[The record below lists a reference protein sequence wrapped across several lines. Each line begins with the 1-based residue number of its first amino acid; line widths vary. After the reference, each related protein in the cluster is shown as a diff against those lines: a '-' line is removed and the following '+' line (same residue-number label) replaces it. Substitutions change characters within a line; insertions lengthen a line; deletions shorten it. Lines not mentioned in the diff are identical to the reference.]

1 MLQTLTNTLRNGS
14 NTPHAEY
21 RALFSRRLEFKLLN
35 LASRQSGR
43 GSAHD
48 VPAQMDIYHQQL
60 EPIQNFLSTAQHR
73 LPGFLLSSSKDSKVR
88 EQETLSFADSFAE
101 FIDHIDGD
109 MVQLEVA
116 VMKQPDSE
124 KRFRPGWQSRIRNAA
139 YLAFVSHYGQMRKGE
154 KDQQGKP
161 LQYIEHPRR
170 AAFDAMIHKVGLIDE
185 ETFVAT
191 LLHDAKE
198 DVSKSIFVQHAGAK
212 KEQALDLIQNF
223 VASEHVQV
231 RSGADAIDINKLL
244 DYLDKNHA
252 HDILG
257 REANRTEAL
266 MCMLHQFAIM
276 SDEDFLKYGVR
287 TLLVKISDRIDNDAT
302 IEKLDPDRFT
312 AIWLETCY
320 FYLSL
325 TRALHMRN
333 CEEWFYDLIER
344 VKSDERSRHQFRRL
358 EDQRIHDLPAQFVE
372 RIYAEIERDGFS
384 RDELTI
390 IFRPRGI
397 RFMQDR
403 EISLESG
410 TAQTNSLRFN
420 NFVNFIPVSKDPERN
435 KKLVMIMQV
444 VLRRLFPHQ
453 VPPSQFREA
462 STRFGEKYQYLSDFP
477 LSAALAD
484 SGVYPAASARTPNS
498 SLKELYGTAGFRIFE
513 NYERFCADYYGK
525 PHMALILGDASAEE
539 DLFNLRDN
547 LRSYSSSLL
556 DVLKKIDTLS
566 VPDKDLEGVKGW
578 IRQKYEAVM
587 TAFRKPLS
595 SSPSPDTQL
604 YTVAQRNSLR
614 DLVYAFFY
622 NIVLA
627 KKWQATVVDHT
638 SGSPNEDEFM
648 PTYGPQGL
656 RFIAGLVPHDITLLT
671 KLPLSVSVEVPPG
684 EEDGGKGRKR
694 RHPLRVTDFSHLRTP
709 AELQVTPYGS
719 AVNKDR
725 GVLHVTNDSTVSDFR
740 LAHFALAELNRGLA
754 ARRDGIR
761 LDGQIKQFPE
771 RILTVGDNTTGS
783 LR

>member
-1 MLQTLTNTLRNGS
+1 M
-14 NTPHAEY
+14 
-21 RALFSRRLEFKLLN
+21 N
-35 LASRQSGR
+35 LASRQSGI
-43 GSAHD
+43 GSTDA
-48 VPAQMDIYHQQL
+48 VSVQMDIYRQHL
-60 EPIQNFLSTAQHR
+60 RPIQDFLRTAQDR
-73 LPGFLLSSSKDSKVR
+73 LPGFLLSRSKDPKVR
-88 EQETLSFADSFAE
+88 GQDTLSFADSFAE
-101 FIDHIDGD
+101 FINHIDGD
-109 MVQLEVA
+109 MLQLEAA

-139 YLAFVSHYGQMRKGE
+139 YLAFVFHYGQMRKGE
-154 KDQQGKP
+154 KDQQGSP
-161 LQYIEHPRR
+161 LPYIEHPRR

-185 ETFVAT
+185 ETFIAT

-257 REANRTEAL
+257 RSANRTEAL
-266 MCMLHQFAIM
+266 MCMLHQLAIM

-325 TRALHMRN
+325 TRALRMRN

-397 RFMQDR
+397 RFMKDR

-410 TAQTNSLRFN
+410 TAQANSLRFN
-420 NFVNFIPVSKDPERN
+420 NFVNFVPVSKDPERN
-435 KKLVMIMQV
+435 KKLVITMQA

-498 SLKELYGTAGFRIFE
+498 SSKELYGTAGFRIFE

-539 DLFNLRDN
+539 DLVNLRDN
-547 LRSYSSSLL
+547 LRSYSSSLIA
-556 DVLKKIDTLS
+556 VLRKIDILS
-566 VPDKDLEGVKGW
+566 VPDKDPDGVKGW
-578 IRQKYEAVM
+578 IRQKYEAAMAVL
-587 TAFRKPLS
+587 RKPSLS
-595 SSPSPDTQL
+595 LPADAHL
-604 YTVAQRNSLR
+604 YTSSQRNSLR

-638 SGSPNEDEFM
+638 SGSSNQDEFM
-648 PTYGPQGL
+648 STYGPQGL

-684 EEDGGKGRKR
+684 EEDGRKGKKR
-694 RHPLRVTDFSHLRTP
+694 RHPLRVTDFSQLRTP
-709 AELQVTPYGS
+709 TDLQMTPYGS

-725 GVLHVTNDSTVSDFR
+725 GVLHVTNDSTVPDFR

-761 LDGQIKQFPE
+761 LEGQIKQFPE